1 MMRGGPELH
10 IDINASHMGG
20 EIGGLP
26 VGTPMMPHQ
35 DTVFD
40 ALHDPSKQL

>member
-1 MMRGGPELH
+1 MMRGGPGLH